1 MSLNLADCL
10 ELSAQLRP
18 EKEAIIFEEWRMTY
32 GELAAAAKRVANLL
46 HAKGIRR
53 GDRVAMMIPNI
64 LHFPIVYY
72 GILYA
77 GATVV
82 PLNVMLRRREIR
94 FQLQDS
100 GARLIFVFQDF
111 AAEAAAAFEDVPG
124 CTSCIVV
131 EPGLLPAAPA
141 LGESFA
147 ALFGAADAAFD
158 MVPTQPDDIAVLLYT
173 SAMRGQP
180 LGALLTHYNLFQN
193 ALTIKEYLL
202 KFYPED
208 VFAAVLPLF
217 HAFGQTTMM
226 NAPLLSQ
233 SSVILFP
240 RFEPAKVLEAIL
252 RERVSLMAVVPTML
266 SVLNAFKR
274 DEEFDLSHMRNVIT
288 GGAPLDLSVADAFAE
303 RFKVS
308 VLQGY
313 GLSETGPVVSFN
325 RSDETNRPGSI
336 GQVIWGARAQI
347 QRSDGTFAA
356 TGETGEIVLR
366 GHSVMAGYWNAPE
379 INAATMAGGWFH
391 TGDLGHL
398 DADGYL
404 YITGLKKDLVIRT
417 GLNVYPRELELV
429 LESHPAVKAAG
440 VAGVPDPLRGEEVR
454 AWVELRDVE
463 NAEET
468 LKALS
473 GYCRQEMAVYKV
485 PKRIEAVDALPR
497 LPDGALDKV
506 QLRAWAASA

>member
-10 ELSAQLRP
+10 ELSAQARP
-18 EKEAIIFEEWRMTY
+18 DKEALVFEEWRLTY
-32 GELAAAAKRVANLL
+32 SDLAAAAKRVANLL
-46 HAKGIRR
+46 HAKGIQP

-64 LHFPIVYY
+64 LHFPILYY

-94 FQLQDS
+94 YQLQDS
-100 GARLIFVFQDF
+100 GARMLFVFQDF
-111 AAEAAAAFEDVPG
+111 AGEAVAAFNEVPS
-124 CTSCIVV
+124 CTELVIV
-131 EPGLLPAAPA
+131 EPGLLPASHAE
-141 LGESFA
+141 GESFG
-147 ALFGAADAAFD
+147 ALFGEASPEFE
-158 MVPTQPDDIAVLLYT
+158 MVPTRPEDIAVLLYT
-173 SAMRGQP
+173 SAMHGHP

-233 SSVILFP
+233 SSIILFP
-240 RFEPAKVLEAIL
+240 RFEPAKVIETIQ

-266 SVLNAFKR
+266 AVMNGFKR
-274 DEEFDLSHMRNVIT
+274 EERFDLSHMRNVIT
-288 GGAPLDLSVADAFAE
+288 GGAPLDLALADTFGE
-303 RFKVS
+303 RFGVS

-325 RSDETNRPGSI
+325 RTAETNRPGSI
-336 GQVIWGARAQI
+336 GHPAWGVRVGI
-347 QRSDGTFAA
+347 RRPDGSFAA

-379 INAATMAGGWFH
+379 ITAAAMADGWFH

-404 YITGLKKDLVIRT
+404 FITGLKKDLIIRT

-429 LESHPAVKAAG
+429 LEAHPAVRAAG
-440 VAGVPDPLRGEEVR
+440 VAGVPDALRGEEVR
-454 AWVELRDVE
+454 AWVELHDAAE
-463 NAEET
+463 IEET
-468 LKALS
+468 LKALA
-473 GYCRQEMAVYKV
+473 GYCRQELAVYKV
-485 PKRIEAVDALPR
+485 PKRIEAVAALPR
-497 LPDGALDKV
+497 LADGRLDKP
-506 QLRAWAASA
+506 QLRAWASSA